1 MDVRDFQR
9 RLQTLG
15 HYAGTIDGAFG
26 AQSQAA
32 LKAALTGPRDR
43 LTSAEIAAVAT
54 DLDLTPAHVG
64 AVYDVE
70 SNGRGFGPDG
80 LPIILFE
87 RHWFGRLT
95 SGRFSAAHPDISNPK
110 AGGYPGTQ
118 AERWNQLCRAAALDP
133 NAALQSASYG
143 LFQIM
148 GFNHAAVGQSTP
160 WAFAREMAAG
170 EGAHLQAFAAFIK
183 SKGLV
188 DELRDKRWAAFARA
202 YNGPNYA
209 INSYDTKLA
218 AAYAARGGR

>member
-9 RLQTLG
+9 RLQALG
-15 HYAGTIDGAFG
+15 HYGGAIDGTFG
-26 AQSQAA
+26 AKSQAA

-43 LTSAEIAAVAT
+43 LTPAEIAAIAAE
-54 DLDLTPAHVG
+54 LGLTPAHVG

-70 SNGRGFGPDG
+70 SNGRGFGVDG

-87 RHWFGRLT
+87 RHWFARLT
-95 SGRFSAAHPDISNPK
+95 SGRFSASHPDISNPK
-110 AGGYPGTQ
+110 AGGYPETQ

-148 GFNHAAVGQSTP
+148 GFNHAAAGQATP

-170 EGAHLQAFAAFIK
+170 EGAQLRAFGAFIR

-188 DELRDKRWAAFARA
+188 DELKDKRWAAFARA
-202 YNGPNYA
+202 YNGPAYERNA
-209 INSYDTKLA
+209 YDAKLA
-218 AAYAARGGR
+218 AAYARRGGK

>member
-1 MDVRDFQR
+1 MDVRDLQR
-9 RLQTLG
+9 RLHALG
-15 HYAGTIDGAFG
+15 CYAGAIDGSFG
-26 AQSQAA
+26 PASKAG

-43 LTSAEIAAVAT
+43 LAPEQIAAVAAS
-54 DLDLTPAHVG
+54 LDLTPAHVG

-70 SNGRGFGPDG
+70 SRGNGMASDG

-87 RHWFGRLT
+87 RHWFARLT
-95 SGRFSAAHPDISNPK
+95 SGKHNAYSAISNSKP
-110 AGGYPGTQ
+110 GGYPKTQ
-118 AERWNQLCRAAALDP
+118 AERWDQMLRAVALDP
-133 NAALQSASYG
+133 NAALQSASWG

-209 INSYDTKLA
+209 INAYDTKLA